1 MSNDQN
7 NTYINPIP
15 MKPKQT
21 FNFELKFTPDYP
33 SLAAQCDKFDLK
45 YDLNRMKHF
54 EIIRSELFH
63 LHLCGMITTEAVQAA
78 IPRLFE
84 QIVKHVFVT
93 NNLKLQQDKNAPDDA
108 HEINVLPDDMGAEK
122 SDVESEKRDA
132 EIKYLP
138 LTEK

>member
-1 MSNDQN
+1 
-7 NTYINPIP
+7 

-33 SLAAQCDKFDLK
+33 SLAAQCDKFYLK

-54 EIIRSELFH
+54 EVIRTELFH
-63 LHLCGMITTEAVQAA
+63 LHLCGMISTEVVQAA

-84 QIVKHVFVT
+84 QIVKHVFHS
-93 NNLKLQQDKNAPDDA
+93 NNLKLQQDKNAPKDA
-108 HEINVLPDDMGAEK
+108 PEINVLPDE
-122 SDVESEKRDA
+122 SDGEAEKRDA

-138 LTEK
+138 LTEKQ

>member
-1 MSNDQN
+1 MSRDHNH
-7 NTYINPIP
+7 THIINPNP

-54 EIIRSELFH
+54 EVIRTELFH
-63 LHLCGMITTEAVQAA
+63 LHLCGMISTEVVQAA

-84 QIVKHVFVT
+84 QIVKHVFHS
-93 NNLKLQQDKNAPDDA
+93 NNLKLKQDENATDDA
-108 HEINVLPDDMGAEK
+108 PEIKVLPEAK
-122 SDVESEKRDA
+122 TKQNHVK
-132 EIKYLP
+132 
-138 LTEK
+138 